1 MVMIIPPEL
10 GYGSKGAGNG
20 VIPGGATLYFIATLE
35 GVTRKTK
42 EAGNDVKEGG
52 KCKDLKVVKAGDKIT
67 MSSRVSLLS
76 ANVNGNIVPGATIDT
91 STDTI
96 KVGDGQVIAGWDA
109 GVVGACQGEERRLV
123 LGPSQAWGERGLPGS
138 VPANATV
145 VIDVKIDTVE
155 RDLVFNFLNQISS
168 GTFRRGG

>member
-1 MVMIIPPEL
+1 M
-10 GYGSKGAGNG
+10 G
-20 VIPGGATLYFIATLE
+20 
-35 GVTRKTK
+35 K
-42 EAGNDVKEGG
+42 ERG

-76 ANVNGNIVPGATIDT
+76 SNVNGNIVPGATIDT

-96 KVGDGQVIAGWDA
+96 KVGDGLVIAGWDA
-109 GVVGACQGEERRLV
+109 GM

-155 RDLVFNFLNQISS
+155 RELVFHFLNQISS